1 MRIGEL
7 ATRTGLSISA
17 IRYYQRR
24 GLVPSRQ
31 VGSGWQ
37 RFGDEAVV
45 RLIIITLAK
54 DCGFSLDEISVLL
67 DALYAPASPAATWQA
82 IGEAKLA
89 ELDSQIARLQQM
101 RSLLTS
107 ALDQCH
113 LDPDRRQIIATA
125 LDWAGASSQ
134 RAQPARTRTAGAP
147 GVREK

>member
-37 RFGDEAVV
+37 RFGDEAVA
-45 RLIIITLAK
+45 RLIIITPAK

-67 DALYAPASPAATWQA
+67 DALYAPASPAAT
-82 IGEAKLA
+82 
-89 ELDSQIARLQQM
+89 
-101 RSLLTS
+101 
-107 ALDQCH
+107 
-113 LDPDRRQIIATA
+113 
-125 LDWAGASSQ
+125 
-134 RAQPARTRTAGAP
+134 
-147 GVREK
+147 